1 MRWLNFSTARESC
14 KETFLAETTLLH
26 DFTNCIMFSMVPDK
40 YVKSFQKAAINS
52 VQDTAKIFVVVNT
65 ILEY

>member
-1 MRWLNFSTARESC
+1 MRWLNFATARESC
-14 KETFLAETTLLH
+14 KETFLMETTLLH
-26 DFTNCIMFSMVPDK
+26 SFTNCIMLSMVPDK

-52 VQDTAKIFVVVNT
+52 VQDRARIFVVVNI